1 MLCLRFSWVILQLQY
16 LCLFKEEHTIW
27 KRLGELPG
35 TLRDLYNE
43 IYDKRVA
50 KLVIEEKLITQAAFK
65 LLMCQQEPLN
75 SEDFLV
81 CLRFCRK
88 EQIPIPSE
96 ILLDL
101 CANFVILDR
110 ELDIFRFAHLSVR
123 EFLEEREGFDTASNH
138 AVAAECCLRYLLD
151 VKPHYEV
158 ATEHGWMTEVEGGE
172 NDQHRPMYWDLCHEY
187 ICLYW
192 PFHLSKSSAHR
203 HGPPLKAL
211 FRNFVLDDQN
221 SVPSQF
227 KYWVELMAARFDLE
241 LELRLDGWDDLV
253 SRLACGEV
261 SRLYD
266 GVCESANLAFVA
278 CAWNF
283 CDVLQYCIRMESHVV
298 HLESDGCYKTP
309 LDIACL
315 HENMDAAKLLLENGA
330 RTDVMDEGAASPMRQ
345 AIRSDHTAIVRLLLE
360 HGANPDSE
368 QSGGCDNYLCE
379 AAWNDSI
386 DIVESLLDA
395 GADPNWV
402 GKYDKTALDM
412 AIYHGN
418 LAMVRMLL
426 ESSGHTNE
434 VMSIPWVRASQL
446 MRAVDDGDEAGVR
459 GILRGWPTSN
469 VSDRY
474 LDMALWIAA
483 SLDRK
488 TIIRLLLA
496 NGADM
501 DSRFRGV
508 PVLFAAATLHRSYR
522 YWLDERKFPLVQFL
536 LRQGADPDVLGV
548 VGETLLQKAISS
560 NNSDLARILLDEGAD
575 INYAGDKSPPL
586 LVAVWGGY
594 LDVARL
600 LLQREADIGV
610 IGNPSYY
617 RDKTPYSLLYWARKK
632 ELEDME
638 RYIKKLVLGY
648 KAKDGPVPWV
658 REKEYWEMEQL
669 LLEYGAQDGPESC
682 PQQHEPG
689 SCPYGYGPG
698 VCPHELGRVED
709 VTDEPELSQSDEPE
723 LSESDDP
730 ELSQSDEPELSE
742 SDEDESD
749 EVSSVESE
757 VS

>member
-1 MLCLRFSWVILQLQY
+1 MYLRFRWVSLQLQY

-43 IYDKRVA
+43 IYHERIEN
-50 KLVIEEKLITQAAFK
+50 LVVEEKLVTEAAFK
-65 LLMCQQEPLN
+65 LLMCQQESLN
-75 SEDFLV
+75 TKDFLV
-81 CLRFCRK
+81 GLQFCREEK
-88 EQIPIPSE
+88 TPVPIE
-96 ILLDL
+96 TLLDL

-110 ELDIFRFAHLSVR
+110 ELNVFRFAHLSVR

-298 HLESDGCYKTP
+298 HLKSDGCFKTP

-315 HENMDAAKLLLENGA
+315 HENMDAAKLLLDNGA

-345 AIRSDHTAIVRLLLE
+345 AIDNDHTAIVRLLLH
-360 HGANPDSE
+360 HGANPDTE
-368 QSGGCDNYLCE
+368 QSGGYDNYICD
-379 AAWNDSI
+379 AAWHDSI

-395 GADPNWV
+395 GADPDWI
-402 GKYDKTALDM
+402 GEYGKTALDM
-412 AIYHGN
+412 AIYNGN
-418 LAMVRMLL
+418 IAMVRMIL

-434 VMSIPWVRASQL
+434 VMNIPWIKACQL
-446 MRAVDDGDEAGVR
+446 MRAVGNGDEAGVR
-459 GILRGWPTSN
+459 GLLRGWPTSK
-469 VSDRY
+469 VSHRY
-474 LDMALWIAA
+474 LDLALWSTA
-483 SLDRK
+483 SLNQK
-488 TIIRLLLA
+488 TSMQLLLA
-496 NGADM
+496 KGADM
-501 DSRFRGV
+501 GSQFRGY
-508 PVLFAAATLHRSYR
+508 PVLFAAATTPHTCFR
-522 YWLDERKFPLVQFL
+522 LDETKFPLVQFL
-536 LRQGADPDVLGV
+536 LRRGANPDVLSGI
-548 VGETLLQKAISS
+548 GKTLLHEAISS
-560 NNSDLARILLDEGAD
+560 RNLDLTRILLDQGAD
-575 INYAGDKSPPL
+575 INYASDETPPL
-586 LVAVWGGY
+586 LAAVWHGY

-600 LLQREADIGV
+600 LLQRGADIGV
-610 IGNPSYY
+610 IGKPYY
-617 RDKTPYSLLYWARKK
+617 KDATLHSLLYWVRKN
-632 ELEDME
+632 ELWETEWDMKQFL
-638 RYIKKLVLGY
+638 RGY
-648 KAKDGPVPWV
+648 KAKDGPMSWV
-658 REKEYWEMEQL
+658 REKKYWEMEQL
-669 LLEYGAQDGPESC
+669 LLEHGAKDGPESC
-682 PQQHEPG
+682 PHPHEPG